1 MNSCFL
7 IVLRFW
13 WDPKVLKVYP
23 RVQWKKCKFLIH
35 IYQVYLPASLISPW
49 SVNTTAH
56 VQGCYRP
63 TFISLKPKA
72 AGGRF
77 LLPSKRTEPVCPT
90 LSDTDPFSESQYYS
104 TCLLQALRR
113 MQSMRTESNTPLLMR
128 TLIDQPLHL
137 YRLLTWLLAQPYFPW
152 CRGEGDGAEKGQRG
166 ECALAGSGG
175 SQVP

>member
-1 MNSCFL
+1 MQFFN
-7 IVLRFW
+7 
-13 WDPKVLKVYP
+13 
-23 RVQWKKCKFLIH
+23 H
-35 IYQVYLPASLISPW
+35 ISQVYLPASLLSPW

-56 VQGCYRP
+56 VQGCYRH

-72 AGGRF
+72 AGRPF

-113 MQSMRTESNTPLLMR
+113 MQSMRTETNTPLLMR

-137 YRLLTWLLAQPYFPW
+137 HRLPTWLLAQPDFPW
-152 CRGEGDGAEKGQRG
+152 CRGEADGAEKGQRG
-166 ECALAGSGG
+166 ECALAGSDGG
-175 SQVP
+175 QVP